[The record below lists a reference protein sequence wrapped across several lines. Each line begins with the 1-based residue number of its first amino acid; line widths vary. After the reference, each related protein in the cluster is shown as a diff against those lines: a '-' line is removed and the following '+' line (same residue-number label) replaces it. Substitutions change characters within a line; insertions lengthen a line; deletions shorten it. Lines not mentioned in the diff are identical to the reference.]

1 MIRKAFSIFIVIAG
15 LSLNGFSQEDD
26 FLAGLIDDGLENNL
40 QIKALKNEWL
50 SKQAIILAAKTIPQP
65 EFRFMNFGESIQ
77 TRTGPMQRKYSL
89 KQSIPF
95 PSKLSLK
102 GKIAAKESEAAYA
115 RYILGVRAMIESLKS
130 YFYDYYFVSRS
141 INTLEAEKLI
151 LGNIRESIRS
161 KYEVVRSSQ
170 QDLIK
175 VDLEISEIDKKMFG
189 LKKQKNLLK
198 AQINIIL
205 DQPADRKINIPLGY
219 KLKVKGFKASKE
231 DLLKQALSESPH
243 IAIDRLQLEKQ
254 QYKSSLA
261 KQGYI
266 PDFSIMAEYIEI
278 GSGETTADNDGQNAW
293 AVGAGI
299 KIPLWFW
306 KVNSEIKSENLKLE
320 SEKYKVKNKEN
331 LLTLK
336 VEDLFFRLKTE
347 TQLMDLYDNVIL
359 PQALQNFSVSR
370 IEYENGAIDFLN
382 WLDAE
387 RNLISIKIADLKQAV
402 DYKKSLARLEY
413 IIGQDL
419 E

>member
-1 MIRKAFSIFIVIAG
+1 MIKKVFLIFVAG
-15 LSLNGFSQEDD
+15 SSLCLNVFSQEDD
-26 FLAGLIDDGLENNL
+26 FLASLVDEGLENNL
-40 QIKALKNEWL
+40 QIKSLKKEWL
-50 SKQAIILAAKTIPQP
+50 SKQAIILAEKTLPQP
-65 EFRFMNFGESIQ
+65 EIGFMNYGESIQ
-77 TRTGPMQRKYSL
+77 TRTGPMKRKYSL
-89 KQSIPF
+89 KQPIPF
-95 PSKLSLK
+95 LSKLSLK
-102 GKIAAKESEAAYA
+102 GKIATKESQVAYT
-115 RYILGVRAMIESLKS
+115 RYILEIRAMIEQLKS
-130 YFYDYYFVSRS
+130 FFYDYYFARRS

-151 LGNIRESIRS
+151 LGSIRESVRS
-161 KYEVVRSSQ
+161 KYEVLKSSQ

-175 VDLEISEIDKKMFG
+175 IDLEISEIDKRILG

-205 DQPADRKINIPLGY
+205 DQPAGKSIELPLGY
-219 KLKVKGFKASKE
+219 ELQAKGFKASKE
-231 DLLKQALSESPH
+231 SLLEQALTESPH
-243 IAIDRLQLEKQ
+243 IIIDRLELEKQ
-254 QYKSSLA
+254 NYRSSLA

-278 GSGETTADNDGQNAW
+278 GSGETTRSNDGQNAW
-293 AVGAGI
+293 AVGAGV

-306 KVNSEIKSENLKLE
+306 KVNSEVKSENLKLE
-320 SEKYKVKNKEN
+320 SQKYRVKDKEN

-347 TQLMDLYDNVIL
+347 IQLMDLYNNVIL

-370 IEYENGAIDFLN
+370 IEYENGTIDFLS

-387 RNLISIKIADLKQAV
+387 RNLISIKIAKLKQVV

-413 IIGQDL
+413 VIGEDL